1 MSETGTSIG
10 YGHVLEI
17 ALTSTPTEF
26 TYIKE
31 VYDATPPADSDDQV
45 DATHMQSPNRRRE
58 YIPGLTDS
66 GEAAYEMNYVPG
78 SVTDKFLRSIR
89 GKLLVIRQTF
99 ANGVQIIF
107 NGSRQGYETA
117 IPLDDKMTA
126 TLTLKVSGDPYMT
139 DPTAPRN
146 LIVPAIT
153 GVPKVGVPLTATAGD
168 WAGATTITYQ
178 WEADGVVIAGATGES
193 FVPLVANVGDVIT
206 VVVTATNSSFS
217 TTAESAGTA
226 VVAAA

>member
-17 ALTSTPTEF
+17 ALASAPTVF

-31 VYDATPPADSDDQV
+31 VFDATPPADSDDQV
-45 DATHMQSPNRRRE
+45 EATHMQSPNRRRE

-66 GEAAYEMNYVPG
+66 GEASYEMNYVPG
-78 SVTDKFLRSIR
+78 SATDKFLRSIR
-89 GKLLVIRQTF
+89 GKLLVVRQTF

-117 IPLDDKMTA
+117 IPNDDKMTA

-146 LIVPAIT
+146 LVVPAIT
-153 GVPKVGVPLTATAGD
+153 GVPQVGVPLTATAGD

-178 WEADGVVIAGATGES
+178 WEADGVAVAGATGES
-193 FVPLVANVGDVIT
+193 FVPLVAHVGDAIT
-206 VVVTATNSSFS
+206 VVVTASNSSFN
-217 TTAESAGTA
+217 TTAESAATA